1 MKMFLRGRPVPML
14 IPEELVPTYSLD
26 TRSELPSRRFKLD
39 WVYPFTLISSSRS
52 SHPHPPP
59 PQSGRDRSP
68 SVGLQL
74 EGGSLYRRWDFPG
87 IYDVRDQEEPGVCR
101 EQREAH

>member
-39 WVYPFTLISSSRS
+39 WVYPFTLISSSRYP
-52 SHPHPPP
+52 HPHPTPP
-59 PQSGRDRSP
+59 IRKGRKP
-68 SVGLQL
+68 
-74 EGGSLYRRWDFPG
+74 FPG
-87 IYDVRDQEEPGVCR
+87 TAARGRVFVRKRDFSGICEMRDQEEPGVCR
-101 EQREAH
+101 EQREAD